1 MKRTGKLLSA
11 ALSMVMAVSVIGGL
25 NASAASSFQITDK
38 NFKPVFDFDTTPGT
52 YQNGDT
58 KVGTHTDTV
67 GDSKSE
73 KCIDAQGVGLTYN
86 LAIDSSNAVR
96 GNALKLSVTDQ
107 APEGG
112 AYCPISFNV
121 RYGQNKLV
129 DVYGA
134 TDFMFWCDTTGFKDG
149 YTDQKGIILYI
160 QEANVLADGSVTS
173 DASTAWKPKS
183 GTKGG
188 YYLYEDGN
196 GGWAK
201 QANNETD
208 FYLPVNYRGWIKMP
222 MSEFDYCDW
231 NGDTVN
237 DRFYG
242 KQMQVVQFG
251 MGNYKRQAGSVIW
264 FDEMGFTG
272 DFSAASDNN
281 NKPSGGTTSHVQSS
295 AVSSTASDT
304 QNQVSSDTP
313 SDTSVIDSS
322 SESTDVSS
330 VSSDKETKTEKSG
343 SLLWLWIV
351 LGVVAVAGAG
361 AGCWYFLYFKKKH
374 NTEE

>member
-1 MKRTGKLLSA
+1 
-11 ALSMVMAVSVIGGL
+11 MVMAVSAIGGL

-38 NFKPVFDFDTTPGT
+38 NFRPVFDFDTTPGT
-52 YQNGDT
+52 YQSGDT
-58 KVGTHTDTV
+58 KVGTRTDTV

-73 KCIDAQGVGLTYN
+73 KCIDAQGVGLTYT

-107 APEGG
+107 SPEGG

-121 RYGQNKLV
+121 RYGQKKLV
-129 DVYGA
+129 NVYGA

-183 GTKGG
+183 GAKGG
-188 YYLYEDGN
+188 YYLYEDGK

-201 QANNETD
+201 QATNETD

-222 MSEFDYCDW
+222 MSAFDYCDW

-272 DFSAASDNN
+272 DFSASSGSGSS
-281 NKPSGGTTSHVQSS
+281 KPSGGTTSHVQSS
-295 AVSSTASDT
+295 AVSSTASP
-304 QNQVSSDTP
+304 NQSQASSATS
-313 SDTSVIDSS
+313 SDTSVTDSS
-322 SESTDVSS
+322 TESGEISS
-330 VSSDKETKTEKSG
+330 VSSASSSDTEAKTENSG

-351 LGVVAVAGAG
+351 LGVVVVAGAG

-374 NTEE
+374 NTEEK

>member
-1 MKRTGKLLSA
+1 M
-11 ALSMVMAVSVIGGL
+11 
-25 NASAASSFQITDK
+25 
-38 NFKPVFDFDTTPGT
+38 
-52 YQNGDT
+52 
-58 KVGTHTDTV
+58 
-67 GDSKSE
+67 
-73 KCIDAQGVGLTYN
+73 
-86 LAIDSSNAVR
+86 
-96 GNALKLSVTDQ
+96 
-107 APEGG
+107 
-112 AYCPISFNV
+112 
-121 RYGQNKLV
+121 
-129 DVYGA
+129 
-134 TDFMFWCDTTGFKDG
+134 
-149 YTDQKGIILYI
+149 
-160 QEANVLADGSVTS
+160 ADGSVTS

>member
-1 MKRTGKLLSA
+1 
-11 ALSMVMAVSVIGGL
+11 
-25 NASAASSFQITDK
+25 
-38 NFKPVFDFDTTPGT
+38 
-52 YQNGDT
+52 
-58 KVGTHTDTV
+58 
-67 GDSKSE
+67 
-73 KCIDAQGVGLTYN
+73 
-86 LAIDSSNAVR
+86 
-96 GNALKLSVTDQ
+96 
-107 APEGG
+107 
-112 AYCPISFNV
+112 
-121 RYGQNKLV
+121 
-129 DVYGA
+129 
-134 TDFMFWCDTTGFKDG
+134 
-149 YTDQKGIILYI
+149 
-160 QEANVLADGSVTS
+160 
-173 DASTAWKPKS
+173 
-183 GTKGG
+183 
-188 YYLYEDGN
+188 
-196 GGWAK
+196 
-201 QANNETD
+201 
-208 FYLPVNYRGWIKMP
+208 MP

-281 NKPSGGTTSHVQSS
+281 KPSGGTTSHVQSS

-304 QNQVSSDTP
+304 QSQVSSDTS

-330 VSSDKETKTEKSG
+330 ASSDKETKTEKSG

-361 AGCWYFLYFKKKH
+361 AACWYFLYFKKKQ